1 MATHLHLDCFNG
13 ISGDMMLGALVDLGV
28 DIGELEGRLKGLPI
42 GDFGLSAKKITR
54 AGIVGTRVRVHLPE
68 GEDDDAPVSGDDSG
82 GTSGPPPVR
91 PPHADPTG
99 HTHTHEHKG
108 GEQSGEHE
116 HSHAHDHSHEHSH
129 SHSHTHAHATAD
141 SSKESGEAG
150 GGAFHDHALA
160 APHSHDHTHTH
171 SHDHA
176 HVRLGDVVKIVRAA
190 GLGELATQRAI
201 AAYQLIA
208 EAEAHV
214 HGSTPEEIHFHE
226 VGAND
231 AIIDIAGAMVGVE
244 MLGAQTFSCS
254 TITVGSGTVRCA
266 HGVMPVPAPATA
278 EILKGAPTAAGAIA
292 SEMTT
297 PTGAAIA
304 RVLAGSA
311 IGAAPTMRTACIG
324 YGGGSREFDGHPN
337 YLRLVLGEIQPEAGF
352 TSGINAGGDGQSSA
366 TGLAES
372 TLPVQRETILSLETE
387 IDDMSPELAGYLMER
402 LFEAGARDVH
412 FAPVQMKKNRPG
424 SSLRVLASPDRRDV
438 LAEIILRETSTFGLR
453 IASMDRLCLERR
465 VERVQTPLGEVAVKI
480 GLWGDDILK
489 VSPEYEDCRR
499 LARESGR
506 PLREVFDLARRAI
519 DAKYFGTE

>member
-1 MATHLHLDCFNG
+1 MPTHLHLDCFNG

-28 DIGELEGRLKGLPI
+28 NVGELEGRLKGLPI

-54 AGIVGTRVRVHLPE
+54 AGIVGTRVLVHLPE
-68 GEDDDAPVSGDDSG
+68 GEDDEASVSADESGDAS
-82 GTSGPPPVR
+82 TPPPVR

-99 HTHTHEHKG
+99 HTHAHSHEHKS
-108 GEQSGEHE
+108 GEQSGQHG
-116 HSHAHDHSHEHSH
+116 HSHEHSH
-129 SHSHTHAHATAD
+129 SHSHGHTHAAAD
-141 SSKESGEAG
+141 SADQSGDPG
-150 GGAFHDHALA
+150 GGAFHDHALVK
-160 APHSHDHTHTH
+160 PHSHDHTHSH

-176 HVRLGDVVKIVRAA
+176 HVRLGDVIKIVRAA
-190 GLGELATQRAI
+190 GLSELATQRAI

-244 MLGAQTFSCS
+244 MLGAETFSCS

-266 HGVMPVPAPATA
+266 HGIMPVPAPATA
-278 EILKGAPTAAGAIA
+278 QILRGAPTAPGAIA
-292 SEMTT
+292 AEMTT

-311 IGAAPTMRTACIG
+311 IGAAPAMRTESIG
-324 YGGGSREFDGHPN
+324 YGGGSREFEGHPN
-337 YLRLVLGEIQPEAGF
+337 YLRLVLGSVEAG
-352 TSGINAGGDGQSSA
+352 SSA
-366 TGLAES
+366 LADS
-372 TLPVQRETILSLETE
+372 KLPVQSETILSLETE
-387 IDDMSPELAGYLMER
+387 IDDMSPELAGYLMEK

-412 FAPVQMKKNRPG
+412 FAPVQMKKSRPG
-424 SSLRVLASPDRRDV
+424 NGLRVLASPDRRDA

-453 IASMDRLCLERR
+453 IASMDRLCLTRR
-465 VERVQTPLGEVAVKI
+465 VERVETPLGEVAVKI
-480 GLWGDDILK
+480 GMWGDDILK

-499 LARESGR
+499 LAAKSGR
-506 PLREVFDLARRAI
+506 PLREVFDAARLAI
-519 DAKYFGTE
+519 DAKFFEAE